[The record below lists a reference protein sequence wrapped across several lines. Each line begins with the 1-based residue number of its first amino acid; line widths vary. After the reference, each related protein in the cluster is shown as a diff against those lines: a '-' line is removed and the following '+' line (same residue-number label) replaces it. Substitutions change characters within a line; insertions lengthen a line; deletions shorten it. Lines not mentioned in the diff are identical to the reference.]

1 MTLPK
6 SLRPRHRYIFFVVE
20 TLPDASFGEH
30 DLRRT
35 LWFEA
40 QNLYG
45 DVTSAET
52 RAALVEYDG
61 EDATLGLGVVRCAH
75 NRVEE
80 TRAALAC
87 VDEVNDHP
95 VGVRVVG
102 VSGTLES
109 GREKYGETPTTQ
121 ETTVEDSPAWERDDA
136 LDVLTD
142 DGFMCGTHHGFGKE

>member
-6 SLRPRHRYIFFVVE
+6 SLRPRNRYVFFEVE

-30 DLRRT
+30 DLRRA

-45 DVTSAET
+45 DVKSAET
-52 RAALVEYDG
+52 RAELLEYDG
-61 EDATLGLGVVRCAH
+61 YTTLGLGVVRCAH
-75 NRVEE
+75 DRVEE

-87 VDEVNDHP
+87 VDEVRDDP

-102 VSGTLES
+102 VSGTLKA
-109 GREKYGETPTTQ
+109 GRNRYGETPTAE
-121 ETTVEDSPAWERDDA
+121 ETTVEDSPAWRRGDA
-136 LDVLTD
+136 LDLRTD
-142 DGFMCGTHHGFGKE
+142 DGFMCGTHHEFGKE